1 MYNIYHRRAQRPTG
15 TSRYQGLSKAMSI
28 KSTLLADFDADIEKA
43 TGYDKQDLQVV
54 RALIDRTED
63 TDQKTFMNCIR
74 STWTL
79 GEKDAYMRATEWKRN
94 QKK

>member
-1 MYNIYHRRAQRPTG
+1 
-15 TSRYQGLSKAMSI
+15 MSI

-63 TDQKTFMNCIR
+63 TDQKTFMIASEALGRSVKKTPTCGLPSGKGTKEVTHLNPFFIR
-74 STWTL
+74 AMFQT
-79 GEKDAYMRATEWKRN
+79 Y
-94 QKK
+94 

>member
-1 MYNIYHRRAQRPTG
+1 
-15 TSRYQGLSKAMSI
+15 MSI

-63 TDQKTFMNCIR
+63 TDQKH
-74 STWTL
+74 L
-79 GEKDAYMRATEWKRN
+79 
-94 QKK
+94 

>member
-1 MYNIYHRRAQRPTG
+1 
-15 TSRYQGLSKAMSI
+15 MSI

-63 TDQKTFMNCIR
+63 TDQKTFMNRIR

-94 QKK
+94 QNK